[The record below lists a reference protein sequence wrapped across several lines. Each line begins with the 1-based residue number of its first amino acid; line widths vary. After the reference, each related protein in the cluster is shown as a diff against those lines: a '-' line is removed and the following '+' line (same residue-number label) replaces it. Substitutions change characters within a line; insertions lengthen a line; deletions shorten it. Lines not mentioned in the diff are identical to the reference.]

1 MAVQLSFQDQKIRQ
15 QCESPIS
22 ARRAFG
28 FDVARTLH
36 TRLADLR
43 AADSMY
49 DVLSLGLANLH
60 GSHPH
65 KILVQLGGGFVL
77 HAQAGTPT
85 QPHFSSCEL
94 DWKQV
99 TRLRI
104 LSIECTNEN

>member
-1 MAVQLSFQDQKIRQ
+1 MAVQLSFQDQRVRQ

-28 FDVARTLH
+28 PDVARTLH

-43 AADSMY
+43 AADSVY
-49 DVLSLGLANLH
+49 DLLSLRLARLH

-65 KILVQLGGGFVL
+65 QIFIQLGGGYVL
-77 HAQAGTPT
+77 HAQAGMQL
-85 QPHFSSCEL
+85 QPSLSSGER

-99 TRLRI
+99 SRLKI
-104 LSIECTNEN
+104 LFIERANEN